1 MERITTL
8 EKGRII
14 DRYRKPSGSFVAD
27 YKTPFPERSLPSN
40 TDLSR
45 SNYHKYKI
53 LSPLHNV
60 QTSRVAPWF
69 NQLGGGIQHKLPQS
83 VEALER
89 GKYLR
94 EIRPIP
100 ITALLSRVL
109 GFLSLLLMPNSIS
122 PCQDL
127 DYMQNNPRECGA
139 SK

>member
-1 MERITTL
+1 M
-8 EKGRII
+8 
-14 DRYRKPSGSFVAD
+14 
-27 YKTPFPERSLPSN
+27 
-40 TDLSR
+40 
-45 SNYHKYKI
+45 
-53 LSPLHNV
+53 
-60 QTSRVAPWF
+60 APWF
-69 NQLGGGIQHKLPQS
+69 NQPGGGIQHKLSQS

-122 PCQDL
+122 TCQDL